1 MKKNLADS
9 QQKFGSRTTLALYML
24 NDWLEQE
31 NKLLKS
37 YWDQQLGTPEVR
49 VMQKQKTYRKRGKK
63 FRVKTES
70 KFEWVLCD

>member
-37 YWDQQLGTPEVR
+37 YWEQQLGTPEIR
-49 VMQKQKTYRKRGKK
+49 VMQKQKTWQKIQSQDRIEIRMS
-63 FRVKTES
+63 F
-70 KFEWVLCD
+70 L